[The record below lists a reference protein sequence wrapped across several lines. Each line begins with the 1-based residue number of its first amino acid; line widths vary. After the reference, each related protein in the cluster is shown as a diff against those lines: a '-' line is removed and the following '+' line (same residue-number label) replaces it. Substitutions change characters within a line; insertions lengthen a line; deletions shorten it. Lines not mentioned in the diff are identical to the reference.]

1 MDCLKLLIEKYPTY
15 EKTHS
20 AKIRFAESWFKLDD
34 ATKKKS
40 LGTDDKVAAAE
51 KEVATC
57 RRSPGSVSAQEEEEQ
72 QHGVWRSWW
81 RCGAEC

>member
-20 AKIRFAESWFKLDD
+20 AKIRFAESWLKLDD

-51 KEVATC
+51 KEV
-57 RRSPGSVSAQEEEEQ
+57 SSLLSGLKDMKSLEKLNEDFLK
-72 QHGVWRSWW
+72 
-81 RCGAEC
+81 